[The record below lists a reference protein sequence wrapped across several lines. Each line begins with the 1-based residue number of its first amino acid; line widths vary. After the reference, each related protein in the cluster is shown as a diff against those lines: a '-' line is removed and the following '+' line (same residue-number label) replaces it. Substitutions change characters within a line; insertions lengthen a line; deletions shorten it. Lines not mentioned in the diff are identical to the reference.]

1 MVKDTTDGG
10 GHNELSRR
18 QGHQVQG
25 PDMVV
30 RENNIR
36 HSPKAA
42 NFFHCLRFSPQFNI
56 AFYRPLSMK
65 FLDDFQVTVT
75 F

>member
-1 MVKDTTDGG
+1 LHLGG
-10 GHNELSRR
+10 AAAPPPINFAAK
-18 QGHQVQG
+18 
-25 PDMVV
+25 
-30 RENNIR
+30 
-36 HSPKAA
+36 PKAA
-42 NFFHCLRFSPQFNI
+42 NFFHCLRFSPRFNI